1 MGQNV
6 TMGSF
11 KESVGSSHF
20 FTLTGTPEHC
30 IAFVAKGSQ

>member
-1 MGQNV
+1 
-6 TMGSF
+6 MGSF
-11 KESVGSSHF
+11 KEYVRSSHF